1 MQQESCDLQE
11 IWSLNSCSV
20 SHYNYFINSM
30 HFADILIKLVIFIK
44 HRLLIN
50 SWKTDEIAL
59 VKGIQILHKA

>member
-1 MQQESCDLQE
+1 
-11 IWSLNSCSV
+11 
-20 SHYNYFINSM
+20 M